1 MTTSVK
7 LPSLGAGVNDVVVL
21 RWLKQVGEPVHRG
34 DTLVEVETDK
44 IATEICSEHD
54 GTLLEI
60 HTAPGA
66 RVPTGGV
73 LAVLGDEPS
82 AGEPGAR
89 GPERRNDR
97 LEVAD
102 TPRLE
107 PVAPSRGAS
116 GTRSLG
122 APGARVVSPVVSRM
136 VAEHGLDLAQ
146 ITGTGEG
153 GRVTK
158 RDVQAYLAHRDEPTA
173 DHGPRTAIEAL
184 DRPEAV
190 RRPLSAVA
198 PEADLIP
205 LSPMRARIAEH
216 MLHSVRTSPHVTTVF
231 EVDLGA
237 VAAHRD
243 AHKAAYAAE
252 GVKLT
257 WLAYVVTAVAG
268 ALKAHPSV
276 NSQWVSGADGRDQI
290 AVLRDI
296 HIGLA
301 VAVEGGLLVPVL
313 RHADELNLKGIARQ
327 IDSLAGRARTNAL
340 SPDDLRGGTFSIT
353 NHGVSGSLL
362 ATPILNQPQSAIL
375 GFGAVEKRVRVL
387 TVNGADTIA
396 IRPCAYLSLT
406 FDHRVLDGAQADAF
420 VASVKQALET
430 QG

>member
-7 LPSLGAGVNDVVVL
+7 LPSLGAGVKDVVVL

-44 IATEICSEHD
+44 IATEICAEHD

-73 LAVLGDEPS
+73 LAVLGDDSSARGREQPS
-82 AGEPGAR
+82 A
-89 GPERRNDR
+89 R
-97 LEVAD
+97 LEVEG
-102 TPRLE
+102 TPHLE
-107 PVAPSRGAS
+107 SGA
-116 GTRSLG
+116 RSLETPI
-122 APGARVVSPVVSRM
+122 ARTTGARVVSPVVSRM
-136 VAEHGLDLAQ
+136 AAEHGLDLAQ
-146 ITGTGEG
+146 IAGTGEG

-158 RDVQAYLAHRDEPTA
+158 RDVQAYLAHQGAPTA
-173 DHGPRTAIEAL
+173 DLGPATAIQAL
-184 DRPEAV
+184 DRLEV
-190 RRPLSAVA
+190 VSRPPSAVA

-216 MLHSVRTSPHVTTVF
+216 MVYSVRTSPHVTTVF

-257 WLAYVVTAVAG
+257 WLAYLVAAVAG
-268 ALKAHPSV
+268 ALKAHPIV

-296 HIGLA
+296 HIGIA

-327 IDSLAGRARTNAL
+327 IDSLAGRARAKTLNA
-340 SPDDLRGGTFSIT
+340 DDLRGGTFSIT
-353 NHGVSGSLL
+353 NHGGSGSLL

-387 TVNGADTIA
+387 TVNGAGTIA

-420 VASVKQALET
+420 VSSVKRALET
-430 QG
+430 HG

>member
-1 MTTSVK
+1 MTTTVK
-7 LPSLGAGVNDVVVL
+7 LPSLGAGVKDVVVL

-44 IATEICSEHD
+44 IATEICAEHD

-73 LAVLGDEPS
+73 LAVLEDDASTG
-82 AGEPGAR
+82 
-89 GPERRNDR
+89 GPERPSDR
-97 LEVAD
+97 LEVEDMPHLESVAR
-102 TPRLE
+102 PR
-107 PVAPSRGAS
+107 
-116 GTRSLG
+116 G
-122 APGARVVSPVVSRM
+122 APGARIVSPVVSRM
-136 VAEHGLDLAQ
+136 AAEHGLDLTQ
-146 ITGTGEG
+146 IVGTGEG

-158 RDVQAYLAHRDEPTA
+158 RDVQAYLQRQAVEDGGRKTDE
-173 DHGPRTAIEAL
+173 RTVSPSVS
-184 DRPEAV
+184 RPPSSV
-190 RRPLSAVA
+190 SG
-198 PEADLIP
+198 EADLIP

-216 MLHSVRTSPHVTTVF
+216 MVHSVRTSPHVTTVF

-237 VAAHRD
+237 VAAHRE
-243 AHKAAYAAE
+243 AHKAVYAAE

-257 WLAYVVTAVAG
+257 WLAYVVAAVAG
-268 ALKAHPSV
+268 ALKAHPNV
-276 NSQWVSGADGRDQI
+276 NSQWVSGTDGRDQI

-296 HIGLA
+296 HIGIA

-327 IDSLAGRARTNAL
+327 IDSLAGRARANAL

-387 TVNGADTIA
+387 TVNGSDTIA

-420 VASVKQALET
+420 VSDVKRALET
-430 QG
+430 HG